1 VGNSERASHDAPD
14 GNDIVFFA
22 GARFKAPVRP
32 GDTVHSTVTVRERMS
47 EKRRVSQSS
56 ACTVDGK
63 VVIDCDAL
71 VMLTSRRVRPH

>member
-1 VGNSERASHDAPD
+1 MNAPD
-14 GNDIVFFA
+14 GYDVVAVA
-22 GARFKAPVRP
+22 GVRFKAPVCP
-32 GDTVHSTVTVRERMS
+32 GDTVHSMVTVRELMS

>member
-1 VGNSERASHDAPD
+1 MNAPD
-14 GNDIVFFA
+14 GYDVVFCA
-22 GARFKAPVRP
+22 GARFKAPVCP
-32 GDTVHSTVTVRERMS
+32 CDTVPSTATVRELMS
-47 EKRRVSQSS
+47 EKRRVSQSP